1 MYNQISTVEEALERY
16 KEAVN
21 EQDVEKFLSS
31 YSSDI
36 HIYDCWGSW
45 ECKGE
50 NAWRENVTEWFSSLK
65 EEGVKLQTVFN
76 DLVIEEG
83 ESTAFSHCALTFVAY
98 NVEKEEKLRQITNRF
113 TFGFKKEKGS
123 WVITH
128 EHSSLPIDMKNG
140 KGMFNL
146 R

>member
-1 MYNQISTVEEALERY
+1 MYNNISSVQEALERY
-16 KEAVN
+16 KEAVV
-21 EQDVEKFLSS
+21 EQDVEKLLSA

-36 HIYDCWGSW
+36 HIYDCWGRW
-45 ECKGE
+45 ECKGK
-50 NAWRENVTEWFSSLK
+50 NAWSESVTEWFNGLK
-65 EEGVKLQTVFN
+65 EEGVKLQVVFN

-83 ESTAFSHCALTFVAY
+83 ENTAFSHCALTYAAY

-113 TFGFKKEKGS
+113 TFCLKKANGF
-123 WVITH
+123 WLITH
-128 EHSSLPIDMKNG
+128 EHSSLPIDMQNG